1 MTDEIT
7 AGRSAARA
15 LAARAPGWMVWY
27 GERTGSLW
35 AVPRTAAP
43 LGARLLEAATPQE
56 LEQEIRRH
64 QGAPLRPV
72 PASAAQPVGAS
83 AGPQAAMPA
92 APQAA
97 MPAGEQATGSAAP
110 RHRRPGEDP
119 GDGRAEATTTTRIA
133 SPVGT

>member
-64 QGAPLRPV
+64 QGAPLQ
-72 PASAAQPVGAS
+72 PAAAP
-83 AGPQAAMPA
+83 AGPP
-92 APQAA
+92 
-97 MPAGEQATGSAAP
+97 ATGSAAS

-119 GDGRAEATTTTRIA
+119 GDRRAEAATTTRIA